1 MSNDK
6 TFLTDLG
13 ISRQQSSDWQKLAEV
28 PTDITC
34 RAWHQK
40 LTFSPPEANFSR
52 LSSPKMANSH
62 QKSHPTVRQKDT
74 GAIFASQ
81 MTCYHA
87 KICATPVFDGVAGFS
102 DGTSA
107 GGW

>member
-52 LSSPKMANSH
+52 LSSPKMANS
-62 QKSHPTVRQKDT
+62 QLAANQRCGKNVRALR
-74 GAIFASQ
+74 GR
-81 MTCYHA
+81 
-87 KICATPVFDGVAGFS
+87 
-102 DGTSA
+102 
-107 GGW
+107 